1 MILVNY
7 EWKLRVYK
15 SYKVFG
21 HSCKTLIEIIKLHV
35 NDMLKIMNR
44 NDYLMAC
51 NSQINIIV
59 VASTLPRT
67 VIIPKTVALD
77 TITL

>member
-7 EWKLRVYK
+7 EWKPRVYK
-15 SYKVFG
+15 SCKVFG
-21 HSCKTLIEIIKLHV
+21 HLCKALIEIIKLHV

-44 NDYLMAC
+44 NDYLMTC

-59 VASTLPRT
+59 VASTFPRT

-77 TITL
+77 TITP

>member
-44 NDYLMAC
+44 NDYLMTC

-67 VIIPKTVALD
+67 VIIRKTVALD